1 MKSHN
6 MLMVLAGISAS
17 ALLAACAT
25 EPTATEANF
34 GVSVRQMIEAQ
45 TYDPSTLTAPS
56 TETIDSGDGR
66 RLEAVLETYRTDVAK
81 PAVVNEDIVI
91 SLDGQR

>member
-6 MLMVLAGISAS
+6 TLRLLAGISAS
-17 ALLAACAT
+17 ALLAACTT

-34 GVSVRQMIEAQ
+34 GASVRQMIEAQ

-66 RLEAVLETYRTDVAK
+66 RLETVLETYRTDVAK
-81 PAVVNEDIVI
+81 PAVVNEDIVV
-91 SLDGQR
+91 SVDGQR